1 MTTFAVYVI
10 VVHTK
15 RVLINYVTAEL
26 QIIIYRDCTRTRA
39 SARSRAFA
47 LRQKLMF
54 IANRADIAL
63 AESRSC
69 NGL

>member
-26 QIIIYRDCTRTRA
+26 QTVR
-39 SARSRAFA
+39 
-47 LRQKLMF
+47 
-54 IANRADIAL
+54 AL
-63 AESRSC
+63 ALVRVRSPSKINVYCQSRRYCLS
-69 NGL
+69 GIAKL